1 MVIYFSAVFC
11 ILFVCQILFS
21 IFALNRK
28 AKGDKNFV
36 ILQLLSVAVLLSVF
50 FNSMSLHFGENG
62 YLVSRVLCSLFNVFF
77 ILIVALFTK
86 MKVSTFSDYSKYTNV
101 VVFII
106 FIAAFCACS
115 ISIINIFTEDFFSYI
130 ICWLHPFFTEKDIPH
145 FVDTIVSFKRGGLW
159 SVYAFFL
166 LSLLFIYGILV
177 FTRIAMRT
185 AVNSSYEIANII
197 ICVIQFL
204 FFVILIERPVSL
216 MTEMC
221 IFCFMLPF
229 MYYFFI
235 YQNKFNFVK
244 RMFRSK
250 IFDKSTSL
258 SVIFNADDVLAD
270 FNDSAKNFFGFSFRD
285 INSLT
290 KEKFISE
297 YVPLGT
303 LSADSLFINQLFLT
317 GRNSNSKI
325 CQLEYKRVSYLK
337 KMTICSYFIIRDI
350 SEVVQN
356 FESIQQASMK
366 DKLTGLSASHVLA
379 RKIKEINMYR
389 RFPYTAASCIVRVKD
404 ENNKSFNLNIALI
417 RIAECIKKQ
426 IRDSDIASYANGNI
440 IMLFPSEL
448 ETAQDIIDKILLSIK
463 NEVIL
468 NFEFDF
474 QYGLSCRK
482 NPDDDIQDVIN
493 QAHSIMFEKLM
504 KK

>member
-1 MVIYFSAVFC
+1 MVIYFSVVFC
-11 ILFVCQILFS
+11 VLFLCQILFF

-28 AKGDKNFV
+28 ARDDKNFIV
-36 ILQLLSVAVLLSVF
+36 LQSLSIAVLLSIF
-50 FNSMSLHFGENG
+50 FNSMSLHFGETG
-62 YLVSRVLCSLFNVFF
+62 YFVSKVLCSLFNVFF
-77 ILIVALFTK
+77 ILIVALFAK

-106 FIAAFCACS
+106 FIAALCACS

-130 ICWLHPFFTEKDIPH
+130 ICWLHPFFTEKENPH
-145 FVDTIVSFKRGGLW
+145 LVDTIVSFRRGALW
-159 SVYAFFL
+159 SAYAFFL

-185 AVNSSYEIANII
+185 AVNSTYEIVNII
-197 ICVIQFL
+197 ICVIQFS
-204 FFVILIERPVSL
+204 FFVILIERPASL

-221 IFCFMLPF
+221 LFCFTLPF
-229 MYYFFI
+229 AYYFFI
-235 YQNKFNFVK
+235 YQNKFAFVK
-244 RMFRSK
+244 KVFRSK
-250 IFDKSTSL
+250 IFDNSSSL

-270 FNDSAKNFFGFSFRD
+270 FNDSAREFFAFSSGD

-290 KEKFISE
+290 KEKFITE

-303 LSADSLFINQLFLT
+303 LSADSLLINQLFLT
-317 GRNSNSKI
+317 GRNSESKI
-325 CQLEYKRVSYLK
+325 CQLEYKRVSYFK
-337 KMTICSYFIIRDI
+337 KMTICSFFIIRDI

-356 FESIQQASMK
+356 FVNIQQASMK
-366 DKLTGLSASHVLA
+366 DKLTGLAASHFLA

-404 ENNKSFNLNIALI
+404 ENTKSFNLNIALI
-417 RIAECIKKQ
+417 HVAECIKKQ
-426 IRDSDIASYANGNI
+426 IRDCDIASYTNGNI
-440 IMLFPSEL
+440 VLLFPSEL
-448 ETAQDIIDKILLSIK
+448 ETAQDIIDKILVSIK

-468 NFEFDF
+468 NFEVDF

-493 QAHSIMFEKLM
+493 QAHSIMFEKLI
-504 KK
+504 KR

>member
-1 MVIYFSAVFC
+1 
-11 ILFVCQILFS
+11 
-21 IFALNRK
+21 
-28 AKGDKNFV
+28 
-36 ILQLLSVAVLLSVF
+36 
-50 FNSMSLHFGENG
+50 
-62 YLVSRVLCSLFNVFF
+62 
-77 ILIVALFTK
+77 
-86 MKVSTFSDYSKYTNV
+86 
-101 VVFII
+101 
-106 FIAAFCACS
+106 
-115 ISIINIFTEDFFSYI
+115 
-130 ICWLHPFFTEKDIPH
+130 
-145 FVDTIVSFKRGGLW
+145 
-159 SVYAFFL
+159 
-166 LSLLFIYGILV
+166 
-177 FTRIAMRT
+177 
-185 AVNSSYEIANII
+185 
-197 ICVIQFL
+197 
-204 FFVILIERPVSL
+204 
-216 MTEMC
+216 
-221 IFCFMLPF
+221 
-229 MYYFFI
+229 
-235 YQNKFNFVK
+235 
-244 RMFRSK
+244 MFRSK